1 MEVSLRHRQTAT
13 TLGPDSAPAAPATLR
28 GSWDAQTSTTSTAAA
43 VPASPTASVTA
54 AVAASPASPS
64 VATRGA
70 PLPART
76 ARKLSVQLHQQQ
88 QQLRDLNFT
97 HAAQPHLQQQSQQQ
111 NQQQQYQH
119 SQKRNSVTG
128 FGRPH
133 VSSAFSIPVP
143 PFSPSN
149 VLLGVQQRRQTM
161 VYESLNLYISS
172 ETFTF
177 EPTYVDPTVRRETL
191 VISREDGSL
200 QLNAPPAATLR
211 QEEVLP
217 IFGLVGIIKLN
228 AGDHIIVI
236 DRRERMGKIGE
247 HVIYKLTGHKII
259 PVRRSRLH
267 LTEQQIQDDVNY
279 VVMLDTLLGAGYFY
293 FSNTFEITNTLQRQT
308 VDANRASPL
317 WQRAD
322 ERFFWNRFMHKRLI
336 DFGRTRP
343 DDDLSNFILPI
354 MCGFIAIKECTI
366 NTTRLTFALISR
378 RSHHRAGT
386 RYHSRGVDDN
396 GNVSNYV
403 ETEQLVVTETGA
415 RAAYVQTRGS
425 MPMYWTQTA
434 NIRYQPK
441 LEILP
446 NPKTAESFKKHFL
459 QQIDKYGNQIV
470 VNLINKHGYEQ
481 KLGEEFQR
489 RITALGEP
497 RIRYVHFDFHKE
509 CSKMRWD
516 RISVLLDDIMNE
528 LAAQG
533 YFNQSPTGAIEKRQ
547 TSVVRTNC
555 MDCLD
560 RTNVVQSVLARV
572 SLTQQLRDL
581 NVLPSTSRVE
591 DAVDFESIFK
601 HVWADNADEVSRQYS
616 GTGALKTDF
625 TRGGKRTRAGAL
637 QDFRNSAVRYFKN
650 NFLDGARQDAFNL
663 MLGVYEV
670 DPRLASPF
678 LNQEKPVRYLALPL
692 GVIGS
697 IFLIMMIFFGTPYS
711 LSYRLTL
718 TTLCMVVMVFCLRL
732 IAKNGGDYVDL
743 PRLAARIVSEQGGQD
758 AYEMDSFVDAR
769 PPSAAG
775 GGGGPTGN
783 ASGQPHQQAAAATL
797 GREKSN

>member
-1 MEVSLRHRQTAT
+1 
-13 TLGPDSAPAAPATLR
+13 
-28 GSWDAQTSTTSTAAA
+28 
-43 VPASPTASVTA
+43 
-54 AVAASPASPS
+54 
-64 VATRGA
+64 
-70 PLPART
+70 
-76 ARKLSVQLHQQQ
+76 
-88 QQLRDLNFT
+88 
-97 HAAQPHLQQQSQQQ
+97 
-111 NQQQQYQH
+111 
-119 SQKRNSVTG
+119 
-128 FGRPH
+128 
-133 VSSAFSIPVP
+133 
-143 PFSPSN
+143 
-149 VLLGVQQRRQTM
+149 M
-161 VYESLNLYISS
+161 VYISS

-191 VISREDGSL
+191 VINREDCSI
-200 QLNAPPAATLR
+200 QLNAPPQSTLR
-211 QEEVLP
+211 QEEILP

-236 DRRERMGKIGE
+236 DRRERVGKIDDT

-308 VDANRASPL
+308 DAKRTGPL

-322 ERFFWNRFMHKRLI
+322 ERFFWNRYMHKRLI
-336 DFGRTRP
+336 DFGRSRP
-343 DDDLSNFILPI
+343 DDDVRAVVLRGIARGEEIPTKLHRPAHLV
-354 MCGFIAIKECTI
+354 IAIKECTI

-403 ETEQLVVTETGA
+403 ETEQLVVLPQAGA
-415 RAAYVQTRGS
+415 RTAYVQTRGS

-446 NPKTAESFKKHFL
+446 NPKTAESFKKHFKTQL
-459 QQIDKYGNQIV
+459 DLYGNQIV
-470 VNLINKHGYEQ
+470 VNLINKHGYEHP
-481 KLGEEFQR
+481 LGEEFQR
-489 RITALGEP
+489 RINALAEP

-516 RISVLLDDIMNE
+516 RISLLLDDIKAE

-533 YFNQSPTGAIEKRQ
+533 YFKQSSTGAVEKRQ

-572 SLTQQLRDL
+572 SLTQQLREL
-581 NVLPSTSRVE
+581 NVIPPGSKVE
-591 DAVDFESIFK
+591 DAVEFEHVFK

-650 NFLDGARQDAFNL
+650 NFFDGARQDAFNL
-663 MLGVYEV
+663 MLGVYQV
-670 DPRLASPF
+670 DPALASPF
-678 LNQEKPVRYLALPL
+678 LNSQDRPVRYLALPL

-697 IFLIMMIFFGTPYS
+697 IFLTMMIFFGTPYS

-718 TTLCMVVMVFCLRL
+718 TTLCMVIMIFCLRL

-743 PRLAARIVSEQGGQD
+743 PRLAARIVAEQGGQD
-758 AYEMDSFVDAR
+758 AYEMDAFVDAK
-769 PPSAAG
+769 PPPATATAAA
-775 GGGGPTGN
+775 PVNGN
-783 ASGQPHQQAAAATL
+783 NNDGGQPHLSSTP